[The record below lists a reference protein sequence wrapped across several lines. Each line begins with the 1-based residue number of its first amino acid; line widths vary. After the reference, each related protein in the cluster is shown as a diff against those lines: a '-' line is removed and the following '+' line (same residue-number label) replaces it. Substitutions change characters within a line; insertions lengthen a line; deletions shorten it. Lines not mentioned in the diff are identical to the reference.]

1 MTKYEKFKNMNI
13 DEMVEFLANEAF
25 IIWRSEQ
32 SIEVFRNLN
41 ATQIRSVKQ
50 HYYNY
55 FHELL
60 RTEVQE

>member
-13 DEMVEFLANEAF
+13 DEMVEFLTNEAF

-41 ATQIRSVKQ
+41 ATQIRAVKQ
-50 HYYNY
+50 NYYNY
-55 FHELL
+55 FYELL

>member
-1 MTKYEKFKNMNI
+1 MTNYEHIQNMSIN
-13 DEMVEFLANEAF
+13 EMVEFLANEAF

-41 ATQIRSVKQ
+41 ATQIRAVKQ

-55 FHELL
+55 FHELF